1 MDTAAAASVTTT
13 AALTVS
19 TMPATV
25 TTTVGAGSPAAS
37 PIISLAPALT
47 IKLTGENY
55 LFWRAQVAPLLRSHL
70 LMGFVDGTTPC
81 PAAHLT
87 VPDGD
92 RTVQQPNPAYQHWV
106 QQDQSILSAF
116 VSSMT
121 EGVIG
126 MILFA
131 STAQEAWETL
141 SGAFASVSIAR
152 SSGIRQQMA
161 DLKKN
166 QLFVNVYFHQMK
178 SLADSLTSIG
188 QPL

>member
-1 MDTAAAASVTTT
+1 
-13 AALTVS
+13 
-19 TMPATV
+19 
-25 TTTVGAGSPAAS
+25 
-37 PIISLAPALT
+37 
-47 IKLTGENY
+47 
-55 LFWRAQVAPLLRSHL
+55 
-70 LMGFVDGTTPC
+70 
-81 PAAHLT
+81 

-92 RTVQQPNPAYQHWV
+92 RTVQQPNPAYQQWV

-131 STAQEAWETL
+131 STAREAWETL